1 MSPVIKHILRFMLL
15 ILLQVFVLNTIP
27 PLHQFI
33 VPYLYFLFIL
43 WLPVGIS
50 RIALLLVAF
59 LFGLSLDYFTG
70 TPGLH
75 ASPCL
80 LIAYLRPF
88 LLQLLL
94 AQETAEAGYKEPG
107 HKTMGWVPY
116 ITYAGLL
123 TVIHHSCLVL
133 IEWLQF
139 GNFLYFMGKVLGTS
153 AISLLLILI
162 AELLIP
168 RREVFRAGN

>member
-27 PLHQFI
+27 PLHQYI

-168 RREVFRAGN
+168 RREGFRAGN

>member
-168 RREVFRAGN
+168 RREGFRAGN